1 MTSKLDKELQHARPR
16 LRSVSPL
23 SWWTVLIMALFNL
36 VLGSSLFFGVD
47 QGRFTASL
55 LIVNEF
61 LTYDFWGVVFFSLGL
76 VKLYSLFT
84 NNWKLARSSLF
95 IGVSV
100 KAAWMVALTI
110 RTIVSPGTVF
120 LNVLWITI
128 ALLQMGAYI
137 WFLPPAEKVELP
149 GKKEEA

>member
-1 MTSKLDKELQHARPR
+1 MTSKLEKELQHARPS

-23 SWWTVLIMALFNL
+23 GWWTVLIMGLFNL
-36 VLGSSLFFGVD
+36 VLGTSLLTAID
-47 QGRFTASL
+47 QSRITASL
-55 LIVNEF
+55 LIVNEV
-61 LTYDFWGVVFFSLGL
+61 LTYQFWGIVFIVLGL
-76 VKLYSLFT
+76 IKLYSLAV

-110 RTIVSPGTVF
+110 RTLVSPGTVF
-120 LNVLWITI
+120 LNLLWVTV

-149 GKKEEA
+149 GKKEET